1 MLPNGIEACM
11 SRNNSDN
18 EHFVKIVLSA
28 HCMFEGQEAK
38 RLNVRLNST
47 AKNKSNC
54 EHEKLPLADLQ
65 KKSDSFTARTENGK
79 FNVRLDSKI
88 EVNIDATHNILGCA
102 TLIKRTGRNSILYFS
117 IFQNMCACKMFRFH
131 VNVNAILV
139 TRLDLNFRSML

>member
-1 MLPNGIEACM
+1 M

-65 KKSDSFTARTENGK
+65 KKVIRLPRELKTANLMSDSTRK
-79 FNVRLDSKI
+79 MK
-88 EVNIDATHNILGCA
+88 
-102 TLIKRTGRNSILYFS
+102 SILMQHTTFWVV
-117 IFQNMCACKMFRFH
+117 Q
-131 VNVNAILV
+131 L
-139 TRLDLNFRSML
+139 